1 MSPSARCIG
10 LRDVAIE
17 FVGADI
23 IRPRAATWG
32 GPYLTPQ
39 KKTGALS
46 IGQRPGGSAVYGM
59 NILSNTMI
67 RKIDRLF
74 ST

>member
-1 MSPSARCIG
+1 MSSSARCIG

-32 GPYLTPQ
+32 GPYGMGKRMLCIV
-39 KKTGALS
+39 GADVL
-46 IGQRPGGSAVYGM
+46 IRPGSYHLPPHQSRFARQ
-59 NILSNTMI
+59 LPP
-67 RKIDRLF
+67 
-74 ST
+74 